1 MSSFFKDVHE
11 TKWMRVQTITFVI
24 ESLDSL
30 ENIAIQIKLQI
41 RLLFITFR
49 NGHLNMLIQG
59 YILIPLILSLKKII

>member
-41 RLLFITFR
+41 RLLFITFK